1 MQTSLIEL
9 HLFQGM
15 FDGYHF
21 TRRPR
26 IDGAGTY
33 ASPCFREDGRKVAEQ
48 HEPSGYGDSN
58 PADHRVARAAP
69 LPLKGIRIVARISG
83 REVYK

>member
-1 MQTSLIEL
+1 
-9 HLFQGM
+9 M

-26 IDGAGTY
+26 IDGAVAY
-33 ASPCFREDGRKVAEQ
+33 ASPSFREDGLKVAEQ
-48 HEPSGYGDSN
+48 REPSGYGVSN
-58 PADHRVARAAP
+58 PADHRAARGAP
-69 LPLKGIRIVARISG
+69 PPLKYIRIVARLSG